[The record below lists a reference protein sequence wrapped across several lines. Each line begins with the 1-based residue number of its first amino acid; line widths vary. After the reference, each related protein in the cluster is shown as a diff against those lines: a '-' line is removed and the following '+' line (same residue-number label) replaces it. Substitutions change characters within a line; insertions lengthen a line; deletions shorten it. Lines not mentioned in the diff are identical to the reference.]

1 MIAMKYLTFLLVLF
15 WTIPAFAEGG
25 CPPGQ
30 YPVGG
35 QGVQGCAPIP
45 SSGPAIPAS
54 VPTGKWDTRW
64 GAIAQDSDPLP
75 GGSMPVGVAES
86 EKSKREATS
95 TSLAQCQRAGGRRC
109 KVLLDYHNQC
119 AALVGTVYNPSRRGI
134 TYTFSAPTIEQARS
148 KALEGCEVRSSG
160 SGCTVIYS
168 ACSMSEFKS
177 FK

>member
-1 MIAMKYLTFLLVLF
+1 MKFLTLLLLLSCA
-15 WTIPAFAEGG
+15 IPAFAEGG

-54 VPTGKWDTRW
+54 RPTGKWETRW
-64 GAIAQDSDPLP
+64 GAIAQDADPLP

-86 EKSKREATS
+86 EKSKRDAVS
-95 TSLAQCQRAGGRRC
+95 VSLEQCQRAGGRKC
-109 KVLLDYHNQC
+109 KVLLDYYNQC
-119 AALVGTVYNPSRRGI
+119 AALVGTVYSQSRRGI

-148 KALEGCEVRSSG
+148 KALEGCEARSSG
-160 SGCTVIYS
+160 SSCTVIYS
-168 ACSMSEFKS
+168 ACSMSEFRP
-177 FK
+177 FR